1 MVDEVLADS
10 ESSDSSDDDSL
21 DDDSHDSP
29 LETADALHE
38 AEAFARIA
46 TGAGGDTSTA
56 LQRQRA
62 EAAMGAVRFITAGQQ
77 CWDWFMLQRGHVTS
91 SVASQFISLGTS
103 IVKCAPGTVAL
114 RQLMGACPQRLID
127 AWHGARRGSH
137 FTLDAPQSGAAIS
150 AQLSLD
156 TNVDGLFE
164 AGLAESKAERWLA
177 ASPDAV
183 GGVHVGYL
191 CTHLREALGQAAVEA
206 TSPLTPSLQHLPFVF
221 KTLAMAGQL
230 EYERIAA
237 GHATEQG
244 WQVCSMDSPGFKTL
258 IPDSDYRCQLVHLA
272 ATFKA
277 PAVVFVAATERYGN
291 AVTSKTLV
299 VASERVVARHV
310 AVYTEGH
317 GGGSG
322 GVGAHSS
329 ERNRPALV

>member
-1 MVDEVLADS
+1 
-10 ESSDSSDDDSL
+10 
-21 DDDSHDSP
+21 
-29 LETADALHE
+29 
-38 AEAFARIA
+38 
-46 TGAGGDTSTA
+46 
-56 LQRQRA
+56 
-62 EAAMGAVRFITAGQQ
+62 
-77 CWDWFMLQRGHVTS
+77 
-91 SVASQFISLGTS
+91 
-103 IVKCAPGTVAL
+103 
-114 RQLMGACPQRLID
+114 
-127 AWHGARRGSH
+127 
-137 FTLDAPQSGAAIS
+137 
-150 AQLSLD
+150 
-156 TNVDGLFE
+156 
-164 AGLAESKAERWLA
+164 
-177 ASPDAV
+177 
-183 GGVHVGYL
+183 
-191 CTHLREALGQAAVEA
+191 
-206 TSPLTPSLQHLPFVF
+206 
-221 KTLAMAGQL
+221 MAGQL